1 MKKKIPDRWLDYSPI
16 GSVVP
21 GTRFIPFKTPLKE
34 EICKRHFRTTDEWF
48 TPAILRERI
57 PKLQLVIDLT
67 FTDRYYNATEF
78 SDYGIQ
84 HVKIKC
90 PGGGQMIPPS
100 YIFKRFNNAITEF
113 LRSNSVNEDTLIGVH
128 CTHGL
133 NRTGYFICRYLVE
146 HCKWT
151 PEQSVKAFEIARG
164 HKIEREVYLRE
175 INQRFSGQSETY
187 PNKQSR
193 TYSNAV
199 SGSTNFDLPSTTR
212 PGRNNPQ
219 RDIRHQKRQN
229 KQNRFQEEPLS
240 WRNPQYRQNLPDN
253 RSSSYWNRTNIDRTL
268 NLNKPPVD
276 FNHVSNVYN
285 GSVNWGNPQE
295 RPNWRNRETTTVN
308 HPSISQRRY
317 QPNGNNYGRPY
328 YGTPN

>member
-1 MKKKIPDRWLDYSPI
+1 M
-16 GSVVP
+16 
-21 GTRFIPFKTPLKE
+21 T

-90 PGGGQMIPPS
+90 PGGGQRIPPFS
-100 YIFKRFNNAITEF
+100 IIKRFNNAITEF

-146 HCKWT
+146 QCKWT

-164 HKIEREVYLRE
+164 HKIEREVYIRE
-175 INQRFSGQSETY
+175 INKHFSQISGQSETY
-187 PNKQSR
+187 PNKRSR
-193 TYSNAV
+193 TYSNVA
-199 SGSTNFDLPSTTR
+199 SESTNVNLSSATR
-212 PGRNNPQ
+212 PFRNNPQ
-219 RDIRHQKRQN
+219 RDRRHQTRTKN
-229 KQNRFQEEPLS
+229 KQNHFQEEPLS
-240 WRNPQYRQNLPDN
+240 WRNPKDRQNLSVNP
-253 RSSSYWNRTNIDRTL
+253 RSSCWNNRNTAQTL
-268 NLNKPPVD
+268 HLNKPSAD
-276 FNHVSNVYN
+276 YYQVSNVHD
-285 GSVNWGNPQE
+285 GLSNWGNLHE
-295 RPNWRNRETTTVN
+295 RPNWRNRETPTVN
-308 HPSISQRRY
+308 NPSMSQWRCRRNY
-317 QPNGNNYGRPY
+317 NNHDRAY